1 MQLYRWQALTSAGES
16 VEGLMQA
23 AKQEDV
29 RAALDARAL
38 HITSISAKGGAWRDL
53 LKLERKVKAQE
64 VTIFC
69 RQLATFVSVG
79 VPVTTGLSTIAEQT
93 SDKQLKAA
101 CLAMI
106 ADIQRGARLSDAVR
120 AHPQVFP
127 VIIADMVQAA
137 ESSGDLEGVLRQASH
152 SIEREASAR
161 QKIRAAM
168 IYPSIICCLAV
179 VLTIGIIAFVLPQF
193 KDLYAS
199 LGVKLPGIVNI
210 LLGLSDFVKKDAILL
225 LAGVLVGFVA
235 LGAWQRSERGRVV
248 RDRVLLRLPVVAP
261 MVRAAVVERFSRTLG
276 DLLSAGVPIGETFAV
291 VIETTSNRVYRKA
304 LRTVMAAM
312 GTGQGIYQPLQA
324 TRLFPPIVTQM
335 VRVGEETGSLDKHL
349 RETAAM
355 AGEDLDY
362 RIKKMTSVIEPVLIL
377 FVGGMVGFVA
387 ITMVT
392 TIYSLAGGYK

>member
-1 MQLYRWQALTSAGES
+1 
-16 VEGLMQA
+16 
-23 AKQEDV
+23 
-29 RAALDARAL
+29 
-38 HITSISAKGGAWRDL
+38 
-53 LKLERKVKAQE
+53 
-64 VTIFC
+64 
-69 RQLATFVSVG
+69 
-79 VPVTTGLSTIAEQT
+79 
-93 SDKQLKAA
+93 
-101 CLAMI
+101 
-106 ADIQRGARLSDAVR
+106 
-120 AHPQVFP
+120 
-127 VIIADMVQAA
+127 
-137 ESSGDLEGVLRQASH
+137 
-152 SIEREASAR
+152 
-161 QKIRAAM
+161 
-168 IYPSIICCLAV
+168 
-179 VLTIGIIAFVLPQF
+179 
-193 KDLYAS
+193 
-199 LGVKLPGIVNI
+199 
-210 LLGLSDFVKKDAILL
+210 
-225 LAGVLVGFVA
+225 
-235 LGAWQRSERGRVV
+235 
-248 RDRVLLRLPVVAP
+248 VLLRLPVVAP